1 MTRPAGETAA
11 TMGRSIASQA
21 RLARNRAMH
30 GNAEQRSV
38 AAGGMVVLSALLAVV
53 TGALAV
59 AAVHGNGGAAFGVI
73 VLGVLFGMA
82 LLASI
87 VLAVRPH
94 SSPASTLL
102 AEPAVDEES
111 QQLGRALEHAA
122 DTLGLSGRGWAV
134 GREAISR
141 WIGADAEDIE
151 AWTRG
156 RSAIPPVQAE
166 RVRAFVEMATTL
178 EDTIRGDRL
187 PMILA
192 TRPVLMLGGR
202 TYFQALNDGAPIEV
216 VADSARLALGAEH
229 VETEAG
235 QAYVAR
241 RTKVLW
247 EPGTTPPARRRK
259 PAAKPASR
267 AARVRT

>member
-1 MTRPAGETAA
+1 VTRPAGETAA
-11 TMGRSIASQA
+11 TMGRNIASRA
-21 RLARNRAMH
+21 RWAR
-30 GNAEQRSV
+30 
-38 AAGGMVVLSALLAVV
+38 
-53 TGALAV
+53 
-59 AAVHGNGGAAFGVI
+59 
-73 VLGVLFGMA
+73 
-82 LLASI
+82 
-87 VLAVRPH
+87 
-94 SSPASTLL
+94 
-102 AEPAVDEES
+102 DEES
-111 QQLGRALEHAA
+111 QQLGRDLDHAA
-122 DTLGLSGRGWAV
+122 EVLGLSGRGSAV
-134 GREAISR
+134 GREAMGR

-151 AWTRG
+151 AWSRG
-156 RSAIPPVQAE
+156 RTAIPVVQAE

-216 VADSARLALGAEH
+216 VADSARLALGAER

-241 RTKVLW
+241 RTTVLW

-259 PAAKPASR
+259 PAAKTTTRTTR
-267 AARVRT
+267 ARS